1 MRRLLEVEG
10 SRWAEREMDDE
21 KGKIDT
27 KWLAFVVIGRYGDH
41 SWSLSKTMMM
51 SINSLQLC
59 TI

>member
-10 SRWAEREMDDE
+10 SRWAEREVDDE

-41 SWSLSKTMMM
+41 SWSLSK
-51 SINSLQLC
+51 
-59 TI
+59 